1 MQSLPAAP
9 LEPPFDLAAEYA
21 EIFGSMECPDCP
33 PTEEEWAEFEKFQR
47 EEGANWKDSQA
58 EGNSS
63 REAPSEQD
71 IDTSEAEAEAN
82 SAAGLDF
89 LIDHEPVEK
98 SVAEVAAAVATR
110 MWQSAEKSSYPKITD
125 ELSRLVARDRAKEI
139 YDAHKHSEEAGGDAP
154 PLFADVAAVLAGD
167 GPVAPGRSACPR
179 QDGEMLLYAGQVNV
193 LFGDPE
199 SGKTWVGLFAG
210 AEALKADGKAAFL
223 DLDHNGL
230 PAIVQRL
237 QMLGVPD
244 VVLADPDRFRYS
256 EPIDPEHLRDVVAAL
271 VSWEAS
277 VVVVDSIGELLPLL
291 GLSSNSPDDFT
302 VAHTTVL
309 KPLARSGACVILID
323 HLAKNPNS
331 RSMGPTGT
339 LAKKRAVGGVSL
351 RVVALKRFAPGAVGE
366 AALTIHKDRHG
377 ALRGVCPASS
387 GEAHAGTFVMTAEG
401 ACFIVA
407 PGASGLE
414 DGAAGLVKYSEK
426 IAEIIA
432 KLDELEV
439 PTNTGRPTAVK
450 ALQAAMFGACNAD
463 LAEAVKIRKARGN
476 DDDD

>member
-1 MQSLPAAP
+1 MESLPPAP
-9 LEPPFDLAAEYA
+9 LDPPFDLAAEYA

-33 PTEEEWAEFEKFQR
+33 PTDEEWAEYEKFR
-47 EEGANWKDSQA
+47 EN
-58 EGNSS
+58 EGNSGLES
-63 REAPSEQD
+63 PGDQYIAA
-71 IDTSEAEAEAN
+71 SEAEPTPPPYGSFGETSSREMNVKAQWAVDLAVARERIKAVPLAQLDAYSAELARSDARIKVREHMQAEA
-82 SAAGLDF
+82 S
-89 LIDHEPVEK
+89 
-98 SVAEVAAAVATR
+98 
-110 MWQSAEKSSYPKITD
+110 
-125 ELSRLVARDRAKEI
+125 
-139 YDAHKHSEEAGGDAP
+139 AGGDAP

-179 QDGEMLLYAGQVNV
+179 QDGEMLCYAGQVNV

-210 AEALKADGKAAFL
+210 AESLKADGRAAFL

-377 ALRGVCPASS
+377 ALRGVCPSSS

-401 ACFIVA
+401 ACFIAA

-439 PTNTGRPTAVK
+439 PTNTGRPAAAKV
-450 ALQAAMFGACNAD
+450 LQAAMFGARNAD
-463 LAEAVKIRKARGN
+463 LAEAVRIRRARG
-476 DDDD
+476 DDD